1 MKIGE
6 GDDVVAE
13 IPESPHAEQGNVL
26 IGQQFQPAV
35 PPIP

>member
-1 MKIGE
+1 MKFGE

>member
-13 IPESPHAEQGNVL
+13 IPESSHAEQGNVL